1 MLHRKTSSQLSVL
14 MILTALVL
22 GATAQ
27 TSTPPQQKAPAAGQA
42 AKKDTSAPR
51 AAHEGGDQDLA
62 AADLRAIKKPPLP
75 GFHPQQPKRIELANG
90 MVVFLQEDHE
100 LPTIDGIA
108 YIKGGSTSEPAEK
121 VGLVSIYGEAWR
133 TGGTKSKTGD
143 EVDDLL
149 EARAAKIETNGTELS
164 TDISIRCLKG
174 DFDFVLNL
182 FQDFLRNPEFRQE
195 KIDLGKDQ
203 ERTGIARR
211 NDDLGGIAAREAAK
225 IGYGPTSPYAREPE
239 YATVAAVTR
248 QDLLEWHASHVHPN
262 NIILVLTGD
271 FDSAAMEAKLR
282 GVFESWSKG
291 PDFTRPTV
299 AVTPPK
305 PGVYFAEKDD
315 VNQAEIRF
323 IAPGIRRNDPDYY
336 ALQVMNHVFGGG
348 FSSRLFVNLRTKA
361 GLAYAVGG
369 GVSALFD
376 HQGLTTLII
385 GTKSGTTAQA
395 IEGMYKQIEG
405 MQTNKITSDELQS
418 AKDAI
423 LNSFVFEYDSKEK
436 VAEYRANL
444 EFHHYPADFLERYQ
458 KGVEK
463 VTIEDVDRVAR
474 KYLGKDKFAV
484 LVVGKSADFDKPL
497 STFGQVTK
505 VDITTPQPGTSVAG
519 TASVESNPEGKAL
532 VKKVIEAAGGVT
544 KLQAIKAIRQKSTVT
559 LKEQG
564 VSVDA
569 EQTEVGDDKVHL
581 KMNTPGGEMV
591 IVATAQ
597 AGFMSMA
604 AMGGT
609 RDLPSSQREDTLKGL
624 HREVWYIA
632 QHIDDPKFSFA
643 AQGKEK
649 IGDVEAAVLD
659 INGAGDQ
666 LRWFIDPRNGHV
678 LRAQFQ
684 GNSPSGPG
692 TQVVESSEWKTVD
705 GVTVPFHEEISTN
718 GQPSFSIAVSSV
730 EFNPI
735 VDTKIF
741 DKP

>member
-1 MLHRKTSSQLSVL
+1 MFQNKAFTKISVL
-14 MILTALVL
+14 AILMALVV
-22 GATAQ
+22 GAVAQ
-27 TSTPPQQKAPAAGQA
+27 TSTSAQQEASE
-42 AKKDTSAPR
+42 KKSTSKVAQ
-51 AAHEGGDQDLA
+51 EGGDQDLA
-62 AADLRAIKKPPLP
+62 AADLRAIKKLPLP
-75 GFHPQQPKRIELANG
+75 EFHPQQPKRIELANG
-90 MVVFLQEDHE
+90 MVIFLQEDHE

-108 YIKGGSTSEPAEK
+108 YIKGGSTSEPAGK

-143 EVDDLL
+143 AIDDLL
-149 EARAAKIETNGTELS
+149 EARAAKIETNGTDLS

-182 FQDFLRNPEFRQE
+182 LQDLLRNPEFRQE
-195 KIDLGKDQ
+195 KIDLAKDQ

-211 NDDLGGIAAREAAK
+211 NDNLGGIAAREAAK
-225 IGYGPTSPYAREPE
+225 IGYGPGSPYAREAE
-239 YATVAAVTR
+239 YATVADVDR
-248 QDLLEWHASHVHPN
+248 QDLLDWHASHVHPN
-262 NIILVLTGD
+262 NIVFVLTGD
-271 FDSAAMEAKLR
+271 FDSAAMETKLR

-291 PDFTRPTV
+291 PDVTRPTI
-299 AVTPPK
+299 AITPPK
-305 PGVYFAEKDD
+305 AGIYFAEKDD

-323 IAPGIRRNDPDYY
+323 IAPGTRRDDPDYY
-336 ALQVMNHVFGGG
+336 ALQIMNHVLGGG

-376 HQGLTTLII
+376 HPGLTTLII

-395 IEGMYKQIEG
+395 IDGMYKQVEG
-405 MQTNKITSDELQS
+405 MQTNRVTNEELQS

-423 LNSFVFEYDSKEK
+423 LNSFVFQYDSKEK
-436 VAEYRANL
+436 VAEFRANL

-463 VTIEDVDRVAR
+463 VTAEDVDRVAR

-505 VDITTPQPGTSVAG
+505 VDITTPQPGAAVAG
-519 TASVESNPEGKAL
+519 AAPAASNDEGKAL
-532 VKKVIEAAGGVT
+532 LNKVIEAAGGAA
-544 KLQAIKAIRQKSTVT
+544 KLQAIKAMRQKSTIT
-559 LKEQG
+559 LKAQG
-564 VSVDA
+564 VSVEA
-569 EQTEVGDDKVHL
+569 EETVLGNDKVHL
-581 KMNTPGGEMV
+581 KINTPGGEM
-591 IVATAQ
+591 IMVATGK
-597 AGFMSMA
+597 AGFLSMA

-609 RDLPSSQREDTLKGL
+609 QDLPSSQREDTLKGL

-632 QHIDDPKFSFA
+632 QHVDDPKFSFA

-649 IGDVEAAVLD
+649 IGNVEAAVLD

-666 LRWFIDPRNGHV
+666 LRWFIDPQNGHV

-684 GNSPSGPG
+684 GTSPAGPG

-705 GVTVPFHEEISTN
+705 GVTIPFHQEISSN
-718 GQPSFSIAVSSV
+718 GQPSVSIAVSNV

-735 VDTKIF
+735 VDAKIF
-741 DKP
+741 DKPEK